1 MFKKV
6 LIGAVAVAL
15 TSGVAHAGENKFTK
29 EEGTGLARRVRRPA
43 RSSAARSAR
52 MSG

>member
-15 TSGVAHAGENKFTK
+15 TSGVANAGENKFTK
-29 EEGTGLARRVRRPA
+29 EEGTGHGSRVPRPE

-52 MSG
+52 WSV